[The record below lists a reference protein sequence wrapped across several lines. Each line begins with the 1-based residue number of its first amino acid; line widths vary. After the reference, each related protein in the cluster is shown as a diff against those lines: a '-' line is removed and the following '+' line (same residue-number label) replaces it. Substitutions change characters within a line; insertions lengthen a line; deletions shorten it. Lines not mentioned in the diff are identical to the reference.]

1 MNIEQLR
8 KLIQDLPADTNIVI
22 AFPDMTLGGLCV
34 TSEIVAKYKDG
45 ELVLETE

>member
-1 MNIEQLR
+1 MNVEQLR

-22 AFPDMTLGGLCV
+22 MFPDMTLGGLCV
-34 TSEIVAKYKDG
+34 TSEIVAKYKDA